1 MKVTYCEKHHLPC
14 YEKDDGTVLPTC
26 SVCHPEIVEKVE
38 KTHKRITNYGA
49 VFVNGHCSD
58 YTLNHIVKN
67 GHIEFSVPDHAADD
81 FFNDCVD
88 CGVDID
94 YGINYVNGLKL
105 IVYRSDAKNGA
116 GKRWYSSN
124 VVFPTDENLELP
136 GLNVR
141 PMGARLVVSSNE
153 FAGYVMSN
161 V

>member
-1 MKVTYCEKHHLPC
+1 MKITYCEKHNLPC
-14 YEKDDGTVLPTC
+14 YETDDGAVAPTC

-67 GHIEFSVPDHAADD
+67 GYIEFAVPDHAADY

-88 CGVDID
+88 FGVDID
-94 YGINYVNGLKL
+94 YGTNKVNGLTIK
-105 IVYRSDAKNGA
+105 VYRSSAKYNQE
-116 GKRWYSSN
+116 KQWYSSN
-124 VVFPTDENLELP
+124 VVFPADENLELP

-141 PMGARLVVSSNE
+141 MKGKKLVVSSNE